1 MLGYLVVF
9 LSGTLFAIGLGVSGM
24 TLPQKVIGF
33 LDLGGDW
40 DPSLILVMVGSA
52 GVYLLFYR
60 WIKQRSSPLF
70 DTEFHIPARSDIDQR
85 LLVGAGLFG
94 IGWGLVGLCPGP
106 AMTALV
112 SGHPEALIFFTAMV
126 TGMYAHRTVE
136 QFAEN
141 RTPTGSMSDG

>member
-1 MLGYLVVF
+1 MGGYVLVF
-9 LSGTLFAIGLGVSGM
+9 LSGGLFAIGLGVSGM
-24 TLPQKVIGF
+24 PLPQKVIGF

-52 GVYLLFYR
+52 GVYMIFYR
-60 WIKQRSSPLF
+60 SVRRLSSPLF
-70 DTEFHIPARSDIDQR
+70 DTEFHVPTRTDIDQR
-85 LLVGAGLFG
+85 LLLGAALFG

-112 SGHPEALIFFTAMV
+112 SGDPDALIFFTAMV
-126 TGMYAHRTVE
+126 TGMYAHRTVDLL
-136 QFAEN
+136 AEN

>member
-9 LSGTLFAIGLGVSGM
+9 LSGTLFAVGLGVSGM

-33 LDLGGDW
+33 LDLGGHW
-40 DPSLILVMVGSA
+40 DPSLAFVMAGSA

-70 DTEFHIPARSDIDQR
+70 DTEFHIPTRNDIDQR
-85 LLVGAGLFG
+85 LLVGAALFG

-106 AMTALV
+106 SMTALV

-126 TGMYAHRTVE
+126 TGMYAHRTVDLL
-136 QFAEN
+136 AEN

>member
-9 LSGTLFAIGLGVSGM
+9 LSGTLFAVGLGVSGM

-33 LDLGGDW
+33 LDLGGHW
-40 DPSLILVMVGSA
+40 DPSLAFVMAGSA

-60 WIKQRSSPLF
+60 WIKRRSSPLF
-70 DTEFHIPARSDIDQR
+70 DTEFHIPTRTDIDQR
-85 LLVGAGLFG
+85 LLLGAGLFG

-126 TGMYAHRTVE
+126 TGMYAHRTVDLL
-136 QFAEN
+136 AEIQ
-141 RTPTGSMSDG
+141 TPTGTTSDG

>member
-1 MLGYLVVF
+1 MLGYLAVF

-40 DPSLILVMVGSA
+40 DASLAFVMIGSA
-52 GVYLLFYR
+52 GVYLIFYR

-70 DTEFHIPARSDIDQR
+70 DTEFHIPTRNDIDQR
-85 LLVGAGLFG
+85 LLVGAALFG
-94 IGWGLVGLCPGP
+94 IGWGLVGFCPGP

-126 TGMYAHRTVE
+126 TGMYAHRTVD
-136 QFAEN
+136 QLAEI